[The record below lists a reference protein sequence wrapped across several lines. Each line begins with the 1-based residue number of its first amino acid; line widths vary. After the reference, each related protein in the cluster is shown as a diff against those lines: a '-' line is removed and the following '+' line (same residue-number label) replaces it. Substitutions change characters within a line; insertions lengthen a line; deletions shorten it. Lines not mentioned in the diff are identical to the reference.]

1 MAIVKQM
8 KLQVFLLELYLKCSG
23 IPLLQASKKHV
34 FLTSGLQFINPGF
47 VFKSTLSLG
56 GKKKKDIQNEHGNV
70 KIGFFPLSTVQ
81 CIGNYCQ
88 LLMKRPNVYYV

>member
-56 GKKKKDIQNEHGNV
+56 GKKKKIFRMNMGMLKLAFSHCPQSNV
-70 KIGFFPLSTVQ
+70 
-81 CIGNYCQ
+81 
-88 LLMKRPNVYYV
+88 